1 MPHNKKIIGI
11 QIFRRGARTG
21 LTKFMDINGKRVLV
35 TGADG
40 FIGSHLTEML
50 VKRGAKVRALSQ
62 YNSFNNWGWLEEIE
76 NLGSVEVV
84 TGDIRDPH
92 FVKSITRNVDVVFH
106 LAALIAIP
114 YSYAA
119 PDSYVQTN
127 VTGTLNVVQ
136 AALDNSVKRI
146 IHTSTSE
153 VYGTARYVPINEA
166 HPLQPQSPYSAT
178 KIAADAIAM
187 SFYNTFNLPLTIVR
201 PFNTYGPRQS
211 ARAVIP
217 TAITQ
222 ILAGN
227 KTIKLGSLT
236 PTRDFNYVE
245 DTCRGFLALAECD
258 SAVGE
263 TVNIGSNYEV
273 SIGDTIK
280 LIAEII
286 GHDVEILSDDV
297 RVRPGKS
304 EVGRLWCDNTKIREL
319 TGFQPEVNLKEGLR
333 RSIDWF
339 SDPANLKRYKTEIY
353 NV

>member
-1 MPHNKKIIGI
+1 MNLN
-11 QIFRRGARTG
+11 AS
-21 LTKFMDINGKRVLV
+21 RVLV

-50 VKRGAKVRALSQ
+50 IERGAKVKALSL
-62 YNSFNNWGWLEEIE
+62 YNSFNNWGWLEDIE
-76 NLGSVEVV
+76 NLASVEVV

-92 FVKSITRNVDVVFH
+92 FVKSITRDVDVVFH

-114 YSYAA
+114 YSYTA

-127 VTGTLNVVQ
+127 VTGTLNLVQ
-136 AALDNSVKRI
+136 AALDNGVQRFM
-146 IHTSTSE
+146 HTSTSE

-178 KIAADAIAM
+178 KIAADAIAL
-187 SFYNTFNLPLTIVR
+187 SFHHTFNLPLTIVR

-222 ILAGN
+222 ILSGKKA
-227 KTIKLGSLT
+227 IKLGSLS

-245 DTCRGFLALAECD
+245 DACRGFIALAECD

-273 SIGDTIK
+273 SIGDTIR

-286 GHDVEILSDDV
+286 GNNIEILSDDI
-297 RVRPGKS
+297 RVRPDKS
-304 EVGRLWCDNTKIREL
+304 EVERLWCDNSKIRAL
-319 TGFQPEVNLKEGLR
+319 TGFQPEVDLQEGLKR
-333 RSIDWF
+333 TIEWF
-339 SDPANLKRYKTEIY
+339 GNPANLKKYKADIY